1 MSKMTNRE
9 RAMAVL
15 NYEDYDRL
23 PLVHFGFWS
32 GHTLQQWARLG
43 YLTMAEADAWA
54 DGNEVDAMIT
64 QRLGFDFNWQS
75 LFSPA
80 NRLWPGFDTEVIAE
94 LPDGTKHVR
103 NGHGVVVMQRPE
115 AGSIPAE
122 IDHLLKDRTSWNAHF
137 KRRYVWDERR
147 VTQAV
152 VRRNDQALRYG
163 EGGLEILKT
172 GQWDTPY
179 GLNCGSLFGQIRDVL
194 GLENTCYLP
203 VDDPELMDEMIS
215 AVAELSYQNTKYV
228 LEAGAKFDF
237 LHFWEDISF
246 RSGPLVSPKFFA
258 EKVAPYYRRVTD
270 LGKKHGIDIVS
281 LDSDGCID
289 ALVPIWLENGVNT
302 MFPIEVGVWHASIE
316 PWRAQYGKEVR
327 GVGGVNKNIF
337 SKDRVAVNIEIERIK
352 KLVALG
358 GYLPC
363 IDHRIAPDAEWDLV
377 RYYCDRM
384 RDTFG

>member
-1 MSKMTNRE
+1 MGDMTNRE

-15 NYEDYDRL
+15 HYEDYDRL

-54 DGNEVDAMIT
+54 DGNEVDAIIT

-103 NGHGVVVMQRPE
+103 NGNGVVVMQRPE

-137 KRRYVWDERR
+137 KHRYTWDERR

-152 VRRNDQALRYG
+152 VRRNGQVLSYDQ
-163 EGGLEILKT
+163 GGLEILKT

-215 AVAELSYQNTKYV
+215 AVAELSYQNTKYA

-258 EKVAPYYRRVTD
+258 EKVAPYYWRVTD

-302 MFPIEVGVWHASIE
+302 MFPIEVGVWHGSIE
-316 PWRAQYGKEVR
+316 PWRAQYGKDVR